1 MTDDLEKLS
10 EWLTPL
16 LAKLDSS
23 QRKKLMQEVA
33 RDLRRRN
40 QSRIRQ
46 QTDPDGKK
54 WPKRKQQ
61 QGKIKR
67 AAMFTKIRAARYLK
81 INTNPE
87 TAAIQWV
94 GRIARIAEIHHHGER
109 DKVSKNGP
117 MYDYPERRLIGF
129 SKEDHTHI
137 TDLIINYLAAGL

>member
-16 LAKLDSS
+16 LNNLDTQ
-23 QRKKLMQEVA
+23 QRRKLMQTVA

-40 QSRIRQ
+40 QQRIRR

-54 WPKRKQQ
+54 WEKRKQQ

-67 AAMFTKIRAARYLK
+67 AAMFTKIRTARWLK
-81 INTNPE
+81 INTNPD
-87 TAAIQWV
+87 TAAIQWA
-94 GRIARIAEIHHHGER
+94 GRIARIAEVHHYGKK

-117 MYDYPERRLIGF
+117 EYDYPERRLIGF
-129 SKEDHTHI
+129 AREDHTAI
-137 TDLIINYLAAGL
+137 TDLIIKHLAEGL